1 MSKKEKTAKY
11 TYTYNPS
18 NNIVT
23 KTDLATGNTWDY
35 LARPKNVKPDYSAS
49 NGVTVE
55 ALQRAGNNVRVKH
68 LRWAIYWQHEPV
80 LKNRQGEVS
89 RVMVV
94 PSTFRKD
101 PNYMMLPKGGFT
113 HVVIKKADGEYVC
126 VSSEC
131 SQDDPFCY
139 AAGVSRALERLR
151 PSQIRELLPAEEL

>member
-11 TYTYNPS
+11 AYTYNPS

-23 KTDLATGNTWDY
+23 KTDLATGNTWEY
-35 LARPKNVKPDYSAS
+35 LSRAKGEKPNHKAS

-55 ALQRAGNNVRVKH
+55 ALQQAGNNVRVKH
-68 LRWAIYWQHEPV
+68 LRWAIYWVHDPV
-80 LKNRQGEVS
+80 LKNGKGEVS
-89 RVMVV
+89 RVMIV

-101 PNYMMLPKGGFT
+101 PNYMLLPKGGFT
-113 HVVIKKADGEYVC
+113 HVVIKKANGDYVC

-139 AAGVSRALERLR
+139 NAGVARALERLR
-151 PSQIRELLPAEEL
+151 PSQVQDLLG